1 MSKESITQKQSIV
14 MMITYMLGSSMVL
27 GAGSE
32 AKQDVWL
39 ALLIAML
46 MSVPVMY
53 IYIRFHVIYPDKSL
67 YEILNTVFGR
77 VLGKIVAIPFI
88 WFAFHLGALVLRN
101 FLEYIKIVSMTQTP
115 MFAFAIV
122 MIISSIYGVRAGVEV
137 IGRWTTI
144 ILPFLMLSVL
154 IVTVFLSP
162 LFDFGNLKPVLYNGF
177 KPILYNAIS
186 ALAFPFAETVIF
198 TAVLDKIRDKRSLY
212 KIYYVSLIF
221 SGIVLI
227 IISLRSILT
236 LGAENVGNMYF
247 ASYAA
252 VGLIDI
258 GDFLERIE
266 VSVTV
271 VFLFGGYV
279 KNSICL
285 YAASTGIANVLNIDN
300 YRQIVTPVGMLMLV
314 FSFIIY
320 NNTMEMFEWANKI
333 YKYYAIPFEVVLPL
347 IVLIV
352 AEIKIRLTKKKKR
365 A

>member
-46 MSVPVMY
+46 ISVPVMY

-101 FLEYIKIVSMTQTP
+101 FLEYIKIVSMTKTP

-162 LFDFGNLKPVLYNGF
+162 LFDFGNLKPV
-177 KPILYNAIS
+177 LYNAIS